1 MSCIENTD
9 ILYFSFVSECGA
21 SVYSVTEK
29 AKAEFANLDPNLIS
43 AGKVFVGIV
52 VAIVVV
58 IFFFCFYLF
67 RQCFSLSANN
77 VDREREYRSTKIRS
91 CLVMLPITTNFEKD
105 SIQ

>member
-67 RQCFSLSANN
+67 
-77 VDREREYRSTKIRS
+77 
-91 CLVMLPITTNFEKD
+91 
-105 SIQ
+105 